1 MTMPEHDE
9 LDLIAAEYVL
19 GTLDPEEA
27 RAFQQ
32 RLVDDAAARTRLAAW
47 EQRLA
52 RLGLDLEPVEPPAHV
67 WEGVARHTGIART
80 ASAVSSPAV
89 APAAAANDAPRVR
102 RWRRLAM
109 AASVAAVLLAGL
121 AVYELPLWHEG
132 ATSAP
137 SYASVIY
144 DKPTG
149 MSWLVTS
156 AADGRKLSVEA
167 MGDFNVPSG
176 KMLRMWIKSA
186 NGKPELIGQL
196 PHTRGHY
203 TMPLSAKL
211 RAQLGDHSEIMV
223 SMEDTSR
230 AGTTTPGGKLM
241 WVAPVAHRTG

>member
-1 MTMPEHDE
+1 MTTPEHDE

-19 GTLDPEEA
+19 GTLDPDAA

-32 RLVDDAAARTRLAAW
+32 RLVDDAAARARLAAW
-47 EQRLA
+47 EHRLA
-52 RLGLDLEPVEPPAHV
+52 RLGLDLEPVEPPAYV
-67 WEGVARHTGIART
+67 WEGVARETGIARVEP
-80 ASAVSSPAV
+80 AAPSPAV
-89 APAAAANDAPRVR
+89 APAPAANDAPRVR

-121 AVYELPLWHEG
+121 AVYELPIWRAG
-132 ATSAP
+132 SAPEP

-149 MSWLVTS
+149 MSWLVT
-156 AADGRKLSVEA
+156 AADDGRKLSVEA
-167 MGDFNVPSG
+167 MGNFNVPSG

-186 NGKPELIGQL
+186 NGKPQLIGQL

-203 TMPLSAKL
+203 TMPLTPKL

-241 WVAPVAHRTG
+241 WVSPLAYRTG